1 MHRAFESLSVLV
13 SDCDDDI
20 IKRVVE
26 ERTVADTVVP
36 TAFHHLRVVRI
47 ETVLRILVM
56 FETQIF
62 LSIEMIRRTI
72 VLPTVGLD

>member
-13 SDCDDDI
+13 SDCDDDM

-62 LSIEMIRRTI
+62 LSVEMIRRTI
-72 VLPTVGLD
+72 VFPTGLD

>member
-13 SDCDDDI
+13 SDCDDDV

-26 ERTVADTVVP
+26 ERTVPDTVVP
-36 TAFHHLRVVRI
+36 TAVHHLRVVRI

-62 LSIEMIRRTI
+62 LSVEMIRR
-72 VLPTVGLD
+72 VSVFPTGLD